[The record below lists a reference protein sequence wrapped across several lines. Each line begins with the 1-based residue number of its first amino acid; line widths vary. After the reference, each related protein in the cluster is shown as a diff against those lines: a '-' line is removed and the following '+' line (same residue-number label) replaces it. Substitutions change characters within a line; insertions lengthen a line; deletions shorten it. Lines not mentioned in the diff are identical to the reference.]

1 MKAGAPSP
9 VSLRRDPYHV
19 SVHPEGEG
27 FALRSKSNVLTVY
40 DRDLQVE
47 FETDLAR
54 APEVAANRDRLGLP
68 ESETHR
74 ALRCIALTPDR
85 DRYLFTHIDEAWC
98 IDRNGKCLWGLR
110 MPAKEPT
117 RIRIGGASF
126 GTAAEINDALEVMG
140 LVMPVTPDEIPLQ
153 SMAGRPHILSS
164 NQRPCSPPPR
174 ASTPKSAA

>member
-1 MKAGAPSP
+1 MRWARGVGEPGKCVSSLVWRCRPAQQTAHAASVGAPGAVIFSNGKGQSGTP

-54 APEVAANRDRLGLP
+54 APELAANRDRLGLP

-85 DRYLFTHIDEAWC
+85 GRYLFTHVDEAWC
-98 IDRNGKCLWGLR
+98 IDRNGKRLWGLR

-126 GTAAEINDALEVMG
+126 GMRVSRDCG
-140 LVMPVTPDEIPLQ
+140 
-153 SMAGRPHILSS
+153 H
-164 NQRPCSPPPR
+164 
-174 ASTPKSAA
+174 